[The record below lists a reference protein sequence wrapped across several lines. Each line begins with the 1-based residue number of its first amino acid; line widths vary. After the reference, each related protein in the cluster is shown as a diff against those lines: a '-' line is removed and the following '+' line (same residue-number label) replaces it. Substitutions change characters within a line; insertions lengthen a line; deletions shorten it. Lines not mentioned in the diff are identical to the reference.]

1 MNDNLIIRQKDLIE
15 NPTPRV
21 AVCLVLDCSPSMG
34 GEGYYGSVIQQTN
47 PRPIDALNEGVRCFF
62 AAVKE
67 DEIAKYSAEMAVVSF
82 SGKAEIVLDFQS
94 IENVNIPILEL
105 EMKHGGTSIGK
116 AVKLALELLDKR
128 KNEYKEAGVD
138 YYQPWLVLMT
148 DGQPTDNTHEAIS
161 KTIQELI
168 NTKKLTVFPIA
179 IGDDADMDV
188 LSIFSPKRTPL
199 KLKGLKFNEFFE
211 WLSQSVSTTSQS
223 MPGEDIP
230 LDKEGIKGWAEL

>member
-21 AVCLVLDCSPSMG
+21 AVCLVLDCSPSMS
-34 GEGYYGSVIQQTN
+34 GEVNYGSVIQQIN

-67 DEIAKYSAEMAVVSF
+67 DEIAKYSVEIAVVSF
-82 SGKAEIVLDFQS
+82 SRKAKIVLDFQS
-94 IENVNIPILEL
+94 IENVDIPTLEL
-105 EMKHGGTSIGK
+105 EMKYGGTSIGT
-116 AVKLALELLDKR
+116 AVKLALELLGKR

-148 DGQPTDNTHEAIS
+148 DGQPTDDSHVDIS
-161 KTIQELI
+161 KTVQEMV
-168 NTKKLTVFPIA
+168 NTKKLTVFPIG
-179 IGDDADMDV
+179 IGDAADMNV
-188 LSIFSPKRTPL
+188 LSMFSPNRSPL
-199 KLKGLKFNEFFE
+199 KLKGLKFNDFFE

>member
-1 MNDNLIIRQKDLIE
+1 MSDNLIIRQKDLIE

-21 AVCLVLDCSPSMG
+21 PVCLVLDCSPSMG
-34 GEGYYGSVIQQTN
+34 GGYYGSEIQQAN
-47 PRPIDALNEGVRCFF
+47 QRPIDALNEGVRCFF

-67 DEIAKYSAEMAVVSF
+67 DEIAKYSAEIAVVSF
-82 SGKAEIVLDFQS
+82 SGKAEIVSDFQS
-94 IENVNIPILEL
+94 IENVNIPTLEL
-105 EMKHGGTSIGK
+105 EMKHGGTSIGS
-116 AVKLALELLDKR
+116 AVKLAVELLDKR

-148 DGQPTDNTHEAIS
+148 DGQPTDNTHEAVS

-179 IGDDADMDV
+179 IGDGVDIDV
-188 LSIFSPKRTPL
+188 LSMLSPKRAPL